1 VAIILKKSIL
11 RGAWCVVRDTF
22 MHYSPEPK
30 SPWWRTM
37 YHVTLASLADLPAIV
52 AFLQQY
58 GSAKQFFP
66 AYTEADF
73 DSPTT
78 LGFCPEDF
86 IVAYQ
91 NGEVAGVVGLWN
103 QAGYKQTRVHAY
115 EGSLRWLRSLYNFGL
130 RLSGAQPLPP
140 PGQPLHFAYA
150 SFICLAQN
158 NPDLFEI
165 LLKHVYDV
173 AVARGYAYLMVGLS
187 TRDPLLAV
195 AQRYSHI
202 PYYSRVYTVC
212 WPGDEAFHHKLD
224 GRLSYLEI
232 ATL

>member
-1 VAIILKKSIL
+1 MIVL
-11 RGAWCVVRDTF
+11 RLPASRLT
-22 MHYSPEPK
+22 SPA
-30 SPWWRTM
+30 SP
-37 YHVTLASLADLPAIV
+37 ADLPSIV
-52 AFLQQY
+52 TFLQQH
-58 GSAKQFFP
+58 GSTKQFFP

-78 LGFCPEDF
+78 LGFRPEDF

-91 NGEVAGVVGLWN
+91 AGEIAGVVGLWN
-103 QAGYKQTRVHAY
+103 QSSYKQTRVHAY
-115 EGSLRWLRSLYNFGL
+115 EGNLRRLRPVYNLGL
-130 RLSGAQPLPP
+130 RLSGAQSLPP

-165 LLKHVYDV
+165 LLKYVYDV

-202 PYYSRVYTVC
+202 PYYSRLYTVC
-212 WPGDEAFHHKLD
+212 WPDDEAFHHKLD
-224 GRLSYLEI
+224 ERIPYVEI
-232 ATL
+232 AAL